1 MSFNFQ
7 DMLKKAEAGD
17 IDAQH
22 DLASAYYW
30 GEDIAENHAEAS
42 RWYRKAADN
51 GHAASAFRLGRM
63 YIDGE
68 ISKTDPRE
76 AALWFTKALACGLE
90 LWEINYDSYA
100 LADAFCYGRC
110 GVPIDHAEAF
120 RWYRVAAEGGLDYA
134 MVKLGMMF
142 AAGEGVQ
149 KDDVEAAR
157 WYRKAAD
164 LDDWDGWYKLGMCYK
179 DGVGVEKD
187 HQEAEK
193 WLLLAAGKN
202 HEDAQ
207 YALGLMIAN
216 GEAVESSCG
225 CDEGYWLG
233 MAAEKG
239 HIMAQFALGEI
250 CESRASY
257 ASACAWFRIA
267 ESHGNAQAASKLQ
280 LLVPRM
286 SQEDVLSGDIKY
298 ADLLVR
304 FAKTAAWR
312 ASESL
317 EKARRNH
324 AHALERLG
332 DLHFSGRGVPKD
344 YGLAYI
350 SYREAA
356 RHGSSMALYHAGL
369 CCLKREEPYR
379 NEMEA
384 YAYWSLASTLHGF
397 VCDELAKLEE
407 KMSPDDRARGQE
419 IANMIRDDIE
429 ANKLGG

>member
-30 GEDIAENHAEAS
+30 GEDIAENHAEAL
-42 RWYRKAADN
+42 RWYRKAADS
-51 GHAASAFRLGRM
+51 GHADSALEIGRM
-63 YIDGE
+63 YLKGV

-76 AALWFTKALACGLE
+76 AARWFTKAMGYGIE
-90 LWEINYDSYA
+90 LWKIYCDSYA
-100 LADAFCYGRC
+100 LAESFYFGRH
-110 GVPIDHAEAF
+110 GVPTDYSEAF

-134 MVKLGMMF
+134 MVKLGTMY
-142 AAGEGVQ
+142 AAGEGVK

-157 WYRKAAD
+157 WYREAANR
-164 LDDWDGWYKLGMCYK
+164 DDWDGWYKLGMCYK

-187 HQEAEK
+187 FQEAEK

-207 YALGLMIAN
+207 YALGLMIAA
-216 GEAVESSCG
+216 GEAVENCG

-239 HIMAQFALGEI
+239 HVMAQFALGEI
-250 CESRASY
+250 YESRASY
-257 ASACAWFRIA
+257 ASAYAWYRIA

-280 LLVPRM
+280 LLVPQM
-286 SQEDVLSGDIKY
+286 SQEDLLSGDVGHTS
-298 ADLLVR
+298 LLVR
-304 FAKTAAWR
+304 FAKTAAWK
-312 ASESL
+312 ANQAL
-317 EKARRNH
+317 EKAQREH
-324 AHALERLG
+324 AHALENEG
-332 DLHFSGRGVPKD
+332 DRYFYGRGVPKD
-344 YGLAYI
+344 YGFAYI

-356 RHGSSMALYHAGL
+356 RHGSSMALYRAGL
-369 CCLKREEPYR
+369 CCLNREEPYK
-379 NEMEA
+379 NEIEA
-384 YAYWSLASTLHGF
+384 YAYWSLASSSCGLSR
-397 VCDELAKLEE
+397 DELAKLEQRI
-407 KMSPDDRARGQE
+407 SPDDRVRGQE
-419 IANMIRDDIE
+419 IANMIREDIE

>member
-7 DMLKKAEAGD
+7 EMLKKAEAGD

-30 GEDIAENHAEAS
+30 AEDIAENHAEAS

-68 ISKTDPRE
+68 IPKTDPRE
-76 AALWFTKALACGLE
+76 AARWFTKALACGLE
-90 LWEINYDSYA
+90 LQEIRCISYT
-100 LADAFCYGRC
+100 LADVFYYGRC
-110 GVPIDHAEAF
+110 GVLVDHAEAF
-120 RWYRVAAEGGLDYA
+120 RWYRVAAEGGIDYA
-134 MVKLGMMF
+134 MVKLGMMY
-142 AAGEGVQ
+142 AAGEGVK

-157 WYRKAAD
+157 WYREAAN
-164 LDDWDGWYKLGMCYK
+164 LDEWDGWYKLGMCYK

-187 HQEAEK
+187 FQEAEK
-193 WLLLAAGKN
+193 WLLLAAGKG

-216 GEAVESSCG
+216 EEAVEDCG
-225 CDEGYWLG
+225 CDEVYWLG
-233 MAAEKG
+233 MAADKG
-239 HIMAQFALGEI
+239 HVMAQFALGEI
-250 CESRASY
+250 YESRESY
-257 ASACAWFRIA
+257 ASAYAWYRIV

-286 SQEDVLSGDIKY
+286 SPKDILSGQIDHAY
-298 ADLLVR
+298 LLVQ
-304 FAKTAAWR
+304 FAKSAAWK
-312 ASESL
+312 ASEAL
-317 EKARRNH
+317 RDAQRKH
-324 AHALERLG
+324 ANALENEG
-332 DLHFSGRGVPKD
+332 DCYFYGRGVPKD

-384 YAYWSLASTLHGF
+384 YAYWSLALTIHGF

-419 IANMIRDDIE
+419 IANMIREDIE